1 MTGFKIKRLIAMVGA
16 LAFANAASA
25 TLINLS
31 SASSDDTPFGLLS
44 ATMDFD
50 VAGTTLTLTVTN
62 NTSDPDAYMINEL
75 FFNGPDGV
83 TLAFDNMP
91 GWTFSTDEI
100 VGVFGTFDFAL
111 IDGQGGNPNQIE
123 AGETVVFTFTITG
136 TADKNGF
143 IKALSIP
150 TGGGDGWIVAAKF
163 VNGPGDDSAF
173 GAAVPT
179 PGVLALLGAAG
190 LFGGR
195 RRRRRV

>member
-31 SASSDDTPFGLLS
+31 SASSGDTPFDLLS

-50 VAGTTLTLTVTN
+50 VTGTTLTITVTN
-62 NTSDPDAYMINEL
+62 NTADPDAFKINML

-83 TLAFDNMP
+83 TLSLDMMA
-91 GWTFSTDEI
+91 GWSLDTDQM
-100 VGVFGTFDFAL
+100 VGPFGTFDFAVS
-111 IDGQGGNPNQIE
+111 GGTGGSPNQI
-123 AGETVVFTFTITG
+123 ASGETLEFTFTITG

-143 IKALSIP
+143 IKALSTP
-150 TGGGDGWIVAAKF
+150 TGDNSAWIVAAKF
-163 VNGPGDDSAF
+163 VIGPNDESDF